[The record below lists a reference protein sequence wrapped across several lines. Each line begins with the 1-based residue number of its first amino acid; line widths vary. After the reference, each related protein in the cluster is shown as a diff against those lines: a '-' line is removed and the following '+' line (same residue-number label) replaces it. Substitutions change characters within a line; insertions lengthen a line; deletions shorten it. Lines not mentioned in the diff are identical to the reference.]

1 MVVDEELTH
10 AYVFPVSLSCV
21 IYLARILQCV
31 KTCKFALPAALDRSI
46 HPVTL
51 ASGSSVAQLR
61 RLTCARLVLE
71 RPWQG
76 VTLYDSQSRT
86 ALHWALGA

>member
-1 MVVDEELTH
+1 MMAATARDTARMVVDEELAELTH

-71 RPWQG
+71 
-76 VTLYDSQSRT
+76 
-86 ALHWALGA
+86 

>member
-1 MVVDEELTH
+1 MRNSLNSLTLMR
-10 AYVFPVSLSCV
+10 FLFLSCV

-71 RPWQG
+71 
-76 VTLYDSQSRT
+76 
-86 ALHWALGA
+86 